1 MKKNILFVFILIS
14 WICVGY
20 AQKVVTIEEC
30 QQWAVAQ
37 SSANVQKELNDKLLK
52 VKLANAA
59 SHIYPKLEI
68 NGEAAFHSDVPQIY
82 PYVKGVDTFGRF
94 QAYIGL
100 DFEQVLFEGGK
111 LYYGRR
117 YEKLANQAEIYK
129 VEISIN
135 EMKEQIITIYLNLLI
150 LDKHLNILDNAEN
163 LLQKQLNQLKSLQ
176 ANGIIPAS
184 AVSQLEVEILKVG
197 QNKGELQAKKESLIS
212 SLSILTG
219 QDLSQA
225 EFAVPN
231 VPSVDI
237 NSPSDRL
244 EYKIFDNGMQTLE
257 FQRKM
262 HLANSLPKITIF
274 ATGGFGRPYN
284 NFDILNPHYRW
295 YYAAGVR
302 LNIPIIDWAKT
313 SGVANVMNLQR
324 AILASQEN
332 DFAKGNNI
340 AIQEKR
346 FEIQRIE
353 DMLKLDKQITEKQ
366 KEITNAFSIQL
377 MNGTITAYDY
387 IKQQNDETQSLL
399 NQEVHSI
406 QLLKAK
412 YELLALTGRL

>member
-1 MKKNILFVFILIS
+1 M
-14 WICVGY
+14 
-20 AQKVVTIEEC
+20 
-30 QQWAVAQ
+30 
-37 SSANVQKELNDKLLK
+37 
-52 VKLANAA
+52 
-59 SHIYPKLEI
+59 
-68 NGEAAFHSDVPQIY
+68 
-82 PYVKGVDTFGRF
+82 
-94 QAYIGL
+94 
-100 DFEQVLFEGGK
+100 
-111 LYYGRR
+111 
-117 YEKLANQAEIYK
+117 
-129 VEISIN
+129 
-135 EMKEQIITIYLNLLI
+135 
-150 LDKHLNILDNAEN
+150 
-163 LLQKQLNQLKSLQ
+163 
-176 ANGIIPAS
+176 
-184 AVSQLEVEILKVG
+184 EILKVG

-219 QDLSQA
+219 EDLSKA

-244 EYKIFDNGMQTLE
+244 EYKIFDNGKQTLE

-262 HLANSLPKITIF
+262 HLANSLPKISIY
-274 ATGGFGRPYN
+274 ATGGYGRPYY